1 MGTRGE
7 QPKEILVQ
15 LWEGS
20 ASPSRDTYND
30 IFELFSDADPPSGGR
45 S

>member
-1 MGTRGE
+1 METRGE
-7 QPKEILVQ
+7 QSKEILVQ

-20 ASPSRDTYND
+20 GSPSRDTYNNS
-30 IFELFSDADPPSGGR
+30 FELFSDTDPPSGGR

>member
-1 MGTRGE
+1 MKTRGE